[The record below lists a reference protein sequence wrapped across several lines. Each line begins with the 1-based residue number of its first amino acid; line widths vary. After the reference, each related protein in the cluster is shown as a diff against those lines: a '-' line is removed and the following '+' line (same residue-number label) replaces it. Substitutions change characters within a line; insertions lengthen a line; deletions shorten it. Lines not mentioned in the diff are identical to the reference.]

1 MAGQAL
7 AWMRLA
13 RNPRAERRLAMVLS
27 DYPARGGRAG
37 FAVGLD
43 TPASACAILDHLA
56 SEGYDARR
64 GFTGEGLMRA
74 LTQSEPAFAVPLC
87 AYEAWLSTAPEA
99 LQSALAE
106 AWGAPPDDP
115 ALFEGAF
122 RFRAVRAGKVL
133 IALQPDRGRAE
144 QDRKAGYHDPLE
156 PPCHAYLAFYL
167 GLRAAEKIDALIHLG
182 THGTTEWLPG
192 KAVALSGACW
202 PQLATGSLPVI
213 YPFIVDDPGEAAPAK
228 RRIGAVTIG
237 HLPPPVEEA
246 GLSGEAAVL
255 RELVEEFSGAQ
266 VLDPRRADMIAREI
280 FERADAC
287 GLAAECGVLQDTP
300 IEDAL
305 TALDAHLCDLA
316 EVTIRDGL
324 HVFGSGPPGFD
335 ASSHSERD
343 NLIRALDGRFVPPGP
358 AGSPWRG
365 RRDVLPTGRNLTTL
379 DPRAIPTRSAAA
391 LGQKAARE
399 VIRRHLQDH
408 GDYPRNIVMDL
419 WASPTLRTGGEDIAH
434 AFS

>member
-1 MAGQAL
+1 
-7 AWMRLA
+7 
-13 RNPRAERRLAMVLS
+13 
-27 DYPARGGRAG
+27 
-37 FAVGLD
+37 
-43 TPASACAILDHLA
+43 
-56 SEGYDARR
+56 
-64 GFTGEGLMRA
+64 
-74 LTQSEPAFAVPLC
+74 
-87 AYEAWLSTAPEA
+87 
-99 LQSALAE
+99 
-106 AWGAPPDDP
+106 
-115 ALFEGAF
+115 
-122 RFRAVRAGKVL
+122 
-133 IALQPDRGRAE
+133 
-144 QDRKAGYHDPLE
+144 
-156 PPCHAYLAFYL
+156 
-167 GLRAAEKIDALIHLG
+167 
-182 THGTTEWLPG
+182 
-192 KAVALSGACW
+192 
-202 PQLATGSLPVI
+202 LATGSLPVI

-316 EVTIRDGL
+316 EVAIRDGL

-343 NLIRALDGRFVPPGP
+343 NLIRALDGRFVRRARLARPG
-358 AGSPWRG
+358 AGGATCCRPGATSPRSIRG
-365 RRDVLPTGRNLTTL
+365 PF
-379 DPRAIPTRSAAA
+379 PRAPPRRWAE
-391 LGQKAARE
+391 KAARE

-434 AFS
+434 AAFPDGRPPGLGPRLDPGHRLRDHPAAAARPSRLDVDGAHLRRLSRHVCDPDRAYRPGGPRHRPPGRG